1 MRKTG
6 EVEIKADGRDQGKRF
21 LLTEM
26 PASQGEAWAVR
37 ALSAMAKSGVEIPDD
52 IIEAGWAA
60 LAFVGIRA
68 LLASDY
74 RDVGPLLDE
83 MMSCVQIIV
92 ATGPRKMIESDIE
105 EIATRVFLRDE
116 VYRLHANFSLIE
128 SLSNAITSAAQARSE
143 NMRNM
148 QTSDEDSQP

>member
-6 EVEIKADGRDQGKRF
+6 EVTISAEGRDKGKVF
-21 LLTEM
+21 LITEM

-83 MMSCVQIIV
+83 MMACVQIKTD
-92 ATGPRKMIESDIE
+92 AMTRKIIEEDIE

-128 SLSNAITSAAQARSE
+128 SLSSAITSAAQARAE
-143 NMRNM
+143 IMRTM
-148 QTSDEDSQP
+148 QTSTEESQP